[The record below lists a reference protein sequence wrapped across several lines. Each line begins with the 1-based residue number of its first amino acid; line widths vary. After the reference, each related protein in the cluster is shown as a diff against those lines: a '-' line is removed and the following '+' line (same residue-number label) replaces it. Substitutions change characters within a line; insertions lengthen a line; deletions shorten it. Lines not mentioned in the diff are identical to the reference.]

1 MRRHYW
7 KTGTKSV
14 FACVPSDNFL
24 TKETEESTSDSV
36 ISTSVL
42 LYEFW
47 SEQME
52 EVGGEEIVEQLL
64 LLMLRIGVL
73 DLRVFSFCKRSN
85 ILVDFLSFCCNSLVS
100 SLFQAPFY
108 YFYNPWFLLLID
120 HRVCSPSL
128 TQLDLTVYCWK
139 LFVPDIYQVLLN
151 LKYPFF
157 SSIWIKFRALWICF
171 WSRNTF
177 LKV

>member
-1 MRRHYW
+1 MSKQYYKLREVYAPHVWIFMRRHYW

-73 DLRVFSFCKRSN
+73 DLRVFSFC
-85 ILVDFLSFCCNSLVS
+85 
-100 SLFQAPFY
+100 
-108 YFYNPWFLLLID
+108 NPWFLLLID

-128 TQLDLTVYCWK
+128 TQLDLTVYLWK
-139 LFVPDIYQVLLN
+139 LFVPWYLPGPPQPQV
-151 LKYPFF
+151 
-157 SSIWIKFRALWICF
+157 S
-171 WSRNTF
+171 F
-177 LKV
+177 LFEHLD